1 MKVLAVAGASAV
13 LCSLLAG
20 CSISAAPPGTAAP
33 AESAPA
39 AAAAAAA
46 PPVRA
51 CDLALEADAATALG
65 ADPGPGLETE
75 GEHGSSSCSY
85 GQYPSLL
92 VVNLLPGDGKAA
104 YANQSSQSAAGVMT
118 PVDGIG
124 DQAFS
129 LTTSGTVGLDF
140 TQGDTF
146 VSILL
151 ATGTDP
157 HLAEA
162 TALAATLA
170 GRL

>member
-1 MKVLAVAGASAV
+1 MKLLAVAGASAL
-13 LCSLLAG
+13 LCSLLVG
-20 CSISAAPPGTAAP
+20 CSASGASGGTAAP
-33 AESAPA
+33 TGPAAAQA
-39 AAAAAAA
+39 AAAA
-46 PPVRA
+46 PVRA

-65 ADPGPGLETE
+65 ADPGPGLETD

-92 VVNLLPGDGKAA
+92 IVNLLPGEGKAA
-104 YANQSSQSAAGVMT
+104 YSNQSSHSAAGLMT
-118 PVDGIG
+118 SVDGVG

-129 LTTSGTVGLDF
+129 LTTAGTVGLDF

-151 ATGTDP
+151 ATGTEP
-157 HLAEA
+157 RLAEA

>member
-1 MKVLAVAGASAV
+1 M
-13 LCSLLAG
+13 
-20 CSISAAPPGTAAP
+20 T
-33 AESAPA
+33 
-39 AAAAAAA
+39 AAAAA
-46 PPVRA
+46 PPSNA
-51 CDLALEADAATALG
+51 CALALEADAATALG
-65 ADPGPGLETE
+65 ADPGPGLETD

-92 VVNLLPGDGKAA
+92 VVNLLPGEGKAA
-104 YANQSSQSAAGVMT
+104 YANQSSQSAAGAMT
-118 PVDGIG
+118 PVDGVG

-140 TQGDTF
+140 TQGDNF

-151 ATGTDP
+151 ATGTEP